1 MPRDVFF
8 LNPRTETLR
17 HFKLRYFVLR
27 FARSDT
33 PVDDVIP
40 EQNDDEREAGVG
52 LRKKTLAASLNIRAR
67 QFRPLGGLVGGN
79 FRLPVG

>member
-8 LNPRTETLR
+8 LNPRTEKLR

-40 EQNDDEREAGVG
+40 EQNDDEREAGQVG
-52 LRKKTLAASLNIRAR
+52 QISDQWRIGLGVFSQSQLGDKIHDKTSSWI
-67 QFRPLGGLVGGN
+67 G
-79 FRLPVG
+79 